1 MERGVTHAE
10 ARMTALLDVPL
21 RTAESED
28 QEIPEALFSP
38 VEIVLWIHWAQDFVI
53 SDLSIKGSNQALK
66 AVFPDMG
73 VKFTL
78 FH

>member
-1 MERGVTHAE
+1 MEGGVTHAE

-28 QEIPEALFSP
+28 QEIPEAFFSP
-38 VEIVLWIHWAQDFVI
+38 VKIVLWIHWAQDFVI
-53 SDLSIKGSNQALK
+53 SNLSIKGGNQSLK
-66 AVFPDMG
+66 AVFPDLG
-73 VKFTL
+73 VKLTL